1 MAGPSFSI
9 LASVVVGSGLGGG
22 ARYLIATGTQLFA
35 HGEKGLS
42 QPDSIAFPYGT
53 LVVNLIGCLAIG
65 VLYAVMAERMG
76 GASRTHTYLHAF
88 LVIGV
93 LGGFTTFSSFGLDAN
108 LLWRDGQMLRGWSYV
123 IATNVFGV
131 ALAVIGHGL
140 GTRAM
145 TWLAG

>member
-1 MAGPSFSI
+1 MAAPSLSI

-22 ARYLIATGTQLFA
+22 ARYVIATTAQAFA
-35 HGEKGLS
+35 HDAKGLP
-42 QPDSIAFPYGT
+42 QPDSVAFPYGT
-53 LVVNLIGCLAIG
+53 LLVNLIGCLAIG
-65 VLYAVMAERMG
+65 VLYAVMADRLG

-108 LLWRDGQMLRGWSYV
+108 LLWRDGQLLRGWSYV

-140 GTRAM
+140 AGRAM